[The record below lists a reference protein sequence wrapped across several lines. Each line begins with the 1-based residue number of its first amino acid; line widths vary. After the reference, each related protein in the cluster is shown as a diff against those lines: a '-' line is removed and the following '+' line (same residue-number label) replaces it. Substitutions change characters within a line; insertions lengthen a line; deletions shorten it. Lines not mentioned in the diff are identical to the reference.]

1 MGRASSTHV
10 LPTATWD
17 GSGGA
22 SRTPHGPRAFGAQP
36 LLGPS
41 RHFGAGAIPSPRV
54 GAHLGVSLDSFT
66 EFNNDADDDGAY
78 LRIPYNAIDETI
90 GLNFLNYS

>member
-1 MGRASSTHV
+1 M
-10 LPTATWD
+10 
-17 GSGGA
+17 
-22 SRTPHGPRAFGAQP
+22 
-36 LLGPS
+36 
-41 RHFGAGAIPSPRV
+41 
-54 GAHLGVSLDSFT
+54 SLDSFT